1 MPWCSPEVFGWD
13 FVLPIIGLSFGC
25 RVGDTLEPR
34 PSSEV
39 SWSVVDFV
47 DTFLTAVVLSVF
59 DVCTLLLLLLF
70 LKLKEGGLGLVGEGV
85 ASSVGTEGG
94 GTSSATCLGR
104 GRVDGRGMGRGR
116 GIITFFWTRVLSS
129 ALFFAKLSALRCFE
143 QSLTIRAPL
152 FCH

>member
-1 MPWCSPEVFGWD
+1 M
-13 FVLPIIGLSFGC
+13 VLPIIGLSFGW

-39 SWSVVDFV
+39 SSLVVDFD
-47 DTFLTAVVLSVF
+47 DTFLTAVVLSVL
-59 DVCTLLLLLLF
+59 DVWTLLLLLF

-104 GRVDGRGMGRGR
+104 GKVDGRGMGRGR
-116 GIITFFWTRVLSS
+116 GIITFLDEASV
-129 ALFFAKLSALRCFE
+129 
-143 QSLTIRAPL
+143 PL
-152 FCH
+152 YLPNPQHCKASH